1 MTAYETDLHKLDV
14 LLQMVKKSGA
24 RTPIKYLDFYKQA
37 GITVEDGEYFITRY
51 SKSNNGF
58 IDMAMGFFI
67 VMFRQDI
74 DCARLH
80 LIEGLAEKKRDL
92 LQRRLKAWVP
102 LWSLVLAFIAFVFSL
117 IWTFTAQRSVEKE
130 MTDVEHRLTLLEQ
143 RNALT
148 K

>member
-58 IDMAMGFFI
+58 IDMAMGVFI